1 MNIRN
6 VDKNK
11 IEIRSF
17 GSLLSTMEEDSRTVR
32 GLAIPVE
39 SKSELLAGCFFE
51 IMRSSAVNE
60 DLIKNNDVQLFM
72 NHNANL
78 GTFGR
83 SKFGAGTL
91 KLEITERGLE
101 FSCDIPRTPQGDSMV
116 EGLRR
121 GDIDCVSFGFYVG
134 EDNWDENEDHTYTRS
149 ILSIDRLVEIS
160 VLSEQAAYPA
170 TECALRSLDNFKAEL
185 EEKRTNEETKPE
197 EVVEEQPEVQEN
209 ETTEEDKVEPAE
221 EVQPETEA
229 PETIPE
235 EVPVEQ
241 EISQEQQQET
251 TPVEETKNK
260 EDNNKYTNVR
270 KMKENKFSIARILRS
285 KINHEN
291 LNDFDQSVL
300 RSAEKLHTEAG
311 LSLTGFAIPFSAIT
325 VNAEA
330 EDRAY
335 PVPVTNNELNATLT
349 DTQGKSTIRDEFKGL
364 LDPVFDDNILGE
376 FTILTGLKNNIVFP
390 RHNGVSTAW
399 AEELAEANE
408 STMKFDGVTMS
419 PKRLTSYVTI
429 SKQLLIQSDYNI
441 ENIVRQELVNSIA
454 RKLQT
459 TLFGSQS
466 GTATTPQGLF
476 YNAPSGLPTS
486 TGAYA
491 GLTQIEQAAEEG
503 NIGGELKYIINPSI
517 KQDYRTALKTTG
529 VAGYV
534 YEGGEVLGSPTIVT
548 NSIHGLL
555 YGNLKNVIL
564 AQWGSLD
571 ITVDD
576 ITLAAYGAVR
586 LVVNTYW
593 DIKLINPLTG
603 EGATGTEVPS
613 IIVRVSGE

>member
-1 MNIRN
+1 MNI
-6 VDKNK
+6 KEL
-11 IEIRSF
+11 EIRNY
-17 GSLLSTMEEDSRTVR
+17 GQLVNSTEDRKIS
-32 GLAIPVE
+32 GLAIPVN
-39 SKSELLAGCFFE
+39 SRSQLLADTFYE
-51 IMRSSAVNE
+51 VIAPE
-60 DLIKNNDVQLFM
+60 AITDELIKANDIRLLYDHDE
-72 NHNANL
+72 NR
-78 GTFGR
+78 GTLSR
-83 SKFGAGTL
+83 SKYGEGP
-91 KLEITERGLE
+91 LELTVTERGLE
-101 FSCDIPRTPQGDSMV
+101 FSTELPNTTLGNDVLELIKRNIIDKLSFCFWPEAESWEELGDGKYLRTITKFKY
-116 EGLRR
+116 L
-121 GDIDCVSFGFYVG
+121 
-134 EDNWDENEDHTYTRS
+134 
-149 ILSIDRLVEIS
+149 
-160 VLSEQAAYPA
+160 
-170 TECALRSLDNFKAEL
+170 TECSLLDVEPAYNSTEIALRSLDNFKAEL
-185 EEKRTNEETKPE
+185 EEKRTNEETKQE
-197 EVVEEQPEVQEN
+197 EVAEEQPEVQEN
-209 ETTEEDKVEPAE
+209 ETTEEVKVEPAE
-221 EVQPETEA
+221 EVQTETEA

-235 EVPVEQ
+235 ENPVEQ
-241 EISQEQQQET
+241 EATQEQLQET

-260 EDNNKYTNVR
+260 EDNKYTNVR

-291 LNDFDQSVL
+291 LNDFDQSIL

-325 VNAEA
+325 VNEEE

-335 PVPVTNNELNATLT
+335 PIPVTNNELNATLT
-349 DTQGKSTIRDEFKGL
+349 ETQGKSTIRDEFKGL

-429 SKQLLIQSDYNI
+429 SKQLLIQSDYNV

-534 YEGGEVLGSPTIVT
+534 YEAGEVLGSPTIVT
-548 NSIHGLL
+548 NSINGLL

>member
-1 MNIRN
+1 MNI
-6 VDKNK
+6 KEL
-11 IEIRSF
+11 EIRNY
-17 GSLLSTMEEDSRTVR
+17 GQLVNSTEDRKIS
-32 GLAIPVE
+32 GLAIPVN
-39 SKSELLAGCFFE
+39 SRSQLLADTFYE
-51 IMRSSAVNE
+51 VIAPE
-60 DLIKNNDVQLFM
+60 AITDELIKANDIRLLYDHDE
-72 NHNANL
+72 NR
-78 GTFGR
+78 GTLSR
-83 SKFGAGTL
+83 SKYGEGP
-91 KLEITERGLE
+91 LELTVTERGLE
-101 FSCDIPRTPQGDSMV
+101 FSTELPNTTLGNDVLELIKRNIIDKLSFCFWPEAESWEELGDGKYLRTITKFKY
-116 EGLRR
+116 L
-121 GDIDCVSFGFYVG
+121 
-134 EDNWDENEDHTYTRS
+134 
-149 ILSIDRLVEIS
+149 
-160 VLSEQAAYPA
+160 
-170 TECALRSLDNFKAEL
+170 TECSLLDVEPAYNSTEIAMRSLNNFKAEIEAL
-185 EEKRTNEETKPE
+185 RNAEEKQTE
-197 EVVEEQPEVQEN
+197 EVPAEDIQPEVQPEV
-209 ETTEEDKVEPAE
+209 ED
-221 EVQPETEA
+221 TEA
-229 PETIPE
+229 TPE

-241 EISQEQQQET
+241 EEVQEEVQEEPAVE
-251 TPVEETKNK
+251 TPAEEPQEETKNK

-325 VNAEA
+325 VNAEE

-429 SKQLLIQSDYNI
+429 SKQLLIQSDYNV

-534 YEGGEVLGSPTIVT
+534 YEAGEVLGSPTIVT
-548 NSIHGLL
+548 NSINGLL